1 MIKEV
6 LNDVS
11 NALFERENEVRAVAR
26 AILAEQH
33 VVLLGAP
40 GVAKSMLISEFVK
53 RISGAK
59 VFKKLIMR
67 DSTPDEIL
75 GPISIKGLENDVC
88 RRNTSGMLPEAEFAF
103 LDEIF
108 KGNSV
113 VLNSTLTIMNERQFD
128 NDGKRV
134 DCPLVTLLAASNELP
149 QEEELAALWD
159 RFTVRLIVRKIA
171 DDHNFLRF
179 LKSKTANVAS
189 NVTTKGDMKDLKQEI
204 EDCKSVVIPDEV
216 LEALCKIRRELANE
230 KITPSDRRFS
240 WMLRILQAE
249 AYLSGRDVVELDDIV
264 CLTDCIWDSEES
276 RPKVFSI
283 LGSVSSPDYTRAVEL
298 WDSATEAYN
307 TVPED
312 CEDPKILME
321 TTMKLKQCSKSLKEL
336 EKNTNSSKAKET
348 IKSALEAIQKKN
360 TDLLKKIGLQI

>member
-1 MIKEV
+1 MIKNIIKDLESV
-6 LNDVS
+6 M
-11 NALFERENEVRAVAR
+11 FERSNEIRAIAR

-33 VVLLGAP
+33 VVLLGVA
-40 GVAKSMLISEFVK
+40 GVAKSMLITEFVR
-53 RISGAK
+53 RIDGAS

-88 RRNTSGMLPEAEFAF
+88 RRNTAGMLPECEFAF

-128 NDGKRV
+128 NDGKRI

-149 QEEELAALWD
+149 QEDELAALWD
-159 RFTVRLIVRKIA
+159 RFTVRLIVKRIA
-171 DDHNFLRF
+171 DDNNFLRF
-179 LKSKTANVAS
+179 LKSKTNAPASVNVQGNMA
-189 NVTTKGDMKDLKQEI
+189 DLKKEI
-204 EDCKSVVIPDEV
+204 EACKSVIIPDEV

-249 AYLSGRDVVELDDIV
+249 AYLSGRNIVELDDIV
-264 CLTDCIWDSEES
+264 CLTDCIWDTEEA
-276 RPKVFSI
+276 RPKVFNI

-298 WDSATEAYN
+298 WDGAIEAYKA
-307 TVPED
+307 VPDD
-312 CEDPKILME
+312 CEDPKTLME
-321 TTMKLKQCSKSLKEL
+321 ATMKLKQAAKSLREL
-336 EKNTNSSKAKET
+336 EKTTSSSKAKET
-348 IKSALEAIQKKN
+348 IKTALEKIQEKN
-360 TDLLKKIGLQI
+360 TDMLKKIGLQF

>member
-1 MIKEV
+1 MIKEIV
-6 LNDVS
+6 KDVENS
-11 NALFERENEVRAVAR
+11 MFERENEIRAVAR

-40 GVAKSMLISEFVK
+40 GVAKSMLITEFVK
-53 RISGAK
+53 RIDGAK

-75 GPISIKGLENDVC
+75 GPISIKGLENDQC
-88 RRNTSGMLPEAEFAF
+88 KRNISNMLPECEFAF

-128 NDGKRV
+128 NDNKRV
-134 DCPLVTLLAASNELP
+134 DCPLITLLAASNELP
-149 QEEELAALWD
+149 QEDELTALWD
-159 RFTVRLIVRKIA
+159 RFTVRLIVKKIA
-171 DDHNFLRF
+171 DDNNFIKF
-179 LKSKTANVAS
+179 LKSKTANVPQ
-189 NVTTKGDMKDLKQEI
+189 NITKGNLADLRQEI
-204 EDCKSVVIPDEV
+204 EDCKNVIIPDDV
-216 LEALCKIRRELANE
+216 IEALCKIRRELANE
-230 KITPSDRRFS
+230 KIAPSDRRFS

-249 AYLSGRDVVELDDIV
+249 AYLSSRAIVELDDIV
-264 CLTDCIWDSEES
+264 CLTDCIWDTEEA

-307 TVPED
+307 AVPDD
-312 CEDPKILME
+312 CEEPQILME

-336 EKNTNSSKAKET
+336 EKSTNSTKAKET
-348 IKSALEAIQKKN
+348 IKDALVAIQEKN
-360 TDLLKKIGLQI
+360 TNLLRKIGLQI

>member
-1 MIKEV
+1 MIKEIIRDLENV
-6 LNDVS
+6 MY
-11 NALFERENEVRAVAR
+11 ERENEIRAVAR

-33 VVLLGAP
+33 VVLLGVA
-40 GVAKSMLISEFVK
+40 GVAKSMLITEFVR

-88 RRNTSGMLPEAEFAF
+88 KRNTAGMLPECEFAF

-113 VLNSTLTIMNERQFD
+113 VLNSTLTIMNERVFD
-128 NDGKRV
+128 NDGKRM

-159 RFTVRLIVRKIA
+159 RFAVRLIVRKIA
-171 DDHNFLRF
+171 DDHNFIKF
-179 LKSKTANVAS
+179 LKSKTAAPAAVNTQGTMS
-189 NVTTKGDMKDLKQEI
+189 DLKQEI
-204 EDCKSVVIPDEV
+204 EACKAVEIPDEV
-216 LEALCKIRRELANE
+216 IEALCKIRRELANE

-249 AYLSGRDVVELDDIV
+249 AYLSGRNVVELDDMV
-264 CLTDCIWDSEES
+264 CLTDSIWDTEEA
-276 RPKVFSI
+276 RPKVFNI
-283 LGSVSSPDYTRAVEL
+283 LGTVSSPDYTKAVEL
-298 WDSATEAYN
+298 WDSATEVFN
-307 TVPED
+307 GVPEN
-312 CEDPKILME
+312 CEDAKVLME
-321 TTMKLKQCSKSLKEL
+321 TTIKLKQCAKSLKEL
-336 EKNTNSSKAKET
+336 EKTTSSSKAKET
-348 IKSALEAIQKKN
+348 ITKALESIQEKN
-360 TDLLKKIGLQI
+360 TNLLRKIGLQI

>member
-1 MIKEV
+1 MLKEIIKDLENV
-6 LNDVS
+6 MY
-11 NALFERENEVRAVAR
+11 ERENEIRAVAR

-40 GVAKSMLISEFVK
+40 GVAKSMLITEFVK
-53 RISGAK
+53 RISGAN

-88 RRNTSGMLPEAEFAF
+88 KRNIAGMLPECEFAF

-113 VLNSTLTIMNERQFD
+113 VLNSTLTIMNERVFD
-128 NDGKRV
+128 NDGKRS

-149 QEEELAALWD
+149 QEDELAALWD
-159 RFTVRLIVRKIA
+159 RFTVRLIVKKIA
-171 DDHNFLRF
+171 DDHNFIRF
-179 LKSKTANVAS
+179 LKSKTTAAAAVS
-189 NVTTKGDMKDLKQEI
+189 SKGTMEDLKKEI
-204 EDCKSVVIPDEV
+204 EDCKAVAIPDEV

-249 AYLSGRDVVELDDIV
+249 AYLSGRNTVELDDIV
-264 CLTDCIWDSEES
+264 CLTDCIWDTEEA

-283 LGSVSSPDYTRAVEL
+283 LSTVSSPDYTRAVEL

-307 TVPED
+307 GVPD
-312 CEDPKILME
+312 NCEDAKILME

-336 EKNTNSSKAKET
+336 ANSTKSSKAKET
-348 IKSALEAIQKKN
+348 IDAALKSIQEKN
-360 TDLLKKIGLQI
+360 TELLRKIGLQI

>member
-1 MIKEV
+1 MIKEIV
-6 LNDVS
+6 KDIESV
-11 NALFERENEVRAVAR
+11 LFERENEVRAVAR

-40 GVAKSMLISEFVK
+40 GVAKSMLITEFVK
-53 RISGAK
+53 RIDGAS

-75 GPISIKGLENDVC
+75 GPISIKGLENDQC
-88 RRNTSGMLPEAEFAF
+88 RRNTSGMLPESEFAF

-113 VLNSTLTIMNERQFD
+113 VLNSTLSIMNERVFD
-128 NDGKRV
+128 NDGKRM

-149 QEEELAALWD
+149 QEDELSALWD
-159 RFTVRLIVRKIA
+159 RFTVRLVVKKIA

-179 LKSKTANVAS
+179 LKSKTTVNNSVA
-189 NVTTKGDMKDLKQEI
+189 VKGTMQDLKKEI
-204 EDCKSVVIPDEV
+204 EDTKNVFISDEV

-249 AYLSGRDVVELDDIV
+249 AFLSGRNSVELDDIV
-264 CLTDCIWDSEES
+264 CLTDCIWDTEEA
-276 RPKVFSI
+276 RPKVFNI
-283 LGSVSSPDYTRAVEL
+283 LGSVSSPDYARAVEL
-298 WDSATEAYN
+298 WDGAIEAYN
-307 TVPED
+307 AVPDD

-321 TTMKLKQCSKSLKEL
+321 ATMKLKQAAKSLTEL
-336 EKNTNSSKAKET
+336 EKTTSSSKAKET
-348 IKSALEAIQKKN
+348 IASALDGIKEKN
-360 TDLLKKIGLQI
+360 TNLLRKIGLQF